1 MMATYSHTN
10 LGFEN
15 GGTQPIPVILSRSR
29 NISSADGGEARPYW
43 FPPGMRE
50 RPCAAE
56 QNSATACSRLFLSR
70 HAVDFSTLQQSE
82 KEYAMNKSSPVSLAP
97 LAALLLA
104 GSALAQTIPSP
115 NPSGVDADRVDR
127 RCTSAT
133 LTTDASAPCS
143 DDVLNDGPR
152 VLPVVVRAPG
162 NSTAGSGNT
171 SAGTTTQPSP
181 SSTGTA
187 STGTTGNTGA
197 GSTGASMGTTGMP
210 STGTVNSGTSSI
222 PGATGTGAVSASGA
236 ARTPARR

>member
-1 MMATYSHTN
+1 MATYSHTN

-43 FPPGMRE
+43 LPPGMRE

-56 QNSATACSRLFLSR
+56 QNSATACSRLSFLR
-70 HAVDFSTLQQSE
+70 HAVDFSPLQQSE
-82 KEYAMNKSSPVSLAP
+82 KEYAMNKPSSVSLAP

-127 RCTSAT
+127 RCSSTT
-133 LTTDASAPCS
+133 LSTDASAPCS

-152 VLPVVVRAPG
+152 VLPAVVRAPG
-162 NSTAGSGNT
+162 IFR
-171 SAGTTTQPSP
+171 PP
-181 SSTGTA
+181 
-187 STGTTGNTGA
+187 
-197 GSTGASMGTTGMP
+197 
-210 STGTVNSGTSSI
+210 V
-222 PGATGTGAVSASGA
+222 
-236 ARTPARR
+236 RE

>member
-1 MMATYSHTN
+1 
-10 LGFEN
+10 
-15 GGTQPIPVILSRSR
+15 
-29 NISSADGGEARPYW
+29 
-43 FPPGMRE
+43 
-50 RPCAAE
+50 
-56 QNSATACSRLFLSR
+56 
-70 HAVDFSTLQQSE
+70 
-82 KEYAMNKSSPVSLAP
+82 MNKPSSVSLAP

-127 RCTSAT
+127 RCTSTT
-133 LTTDASAPCS
+133 LSADASAPCS

-152 VLPVVVRAPG
+152 VSPVVVRPPG

-181 SSTGTA
+181 
-187 STGTTGNTGA
+187 GNTGA
-197 GSTGASMGTTGMP
+197 GPTGTPMGTTGMP
-210 STGTVNSGTSSI
+210 STGAVNSGTSSI